1 MCHIPV
7 AGRGEDGEQRVDGAI
22 GIPLREVAIVGS
34 VIHLH
39 NLSATVEFRIRTIHV
54 TERARQEVC
63 VVESRIE
70 FDLFFF
76 VVSFYSDLSQCPVP
90 GVG

>member
-1 MCHIPV
+1 M
-7 AGRGEDGEQRVDGAI
+7 DGTI

-39 NLSATVEFRIRTIHV
+39 NLSATVEFRIRAVHV
-54 TERARQEVC
+54 TECAGQEVC

-70 FDLFFF
+70 FYLFFF
-76 VVSFYSDLSQCPVP
+76 IVPFYSDLPQSLVP

>member
-1 MCHIPV
+1 MRHVPV
-7 AGRGEDGEQRVDGAI
+7 AGRVEDGEQRMNGPVS
-22 GIPLREVAIVGS
+22 IPLREVAIVGP
-34 VIHLH
+34 VVHLH
-39 NLSATVEFRIRTIHV
+39 NLSAAIELRIGAVHV
-54 TERARQEVC
+54 AERAGQEMR

-76 VVSFYSDLSQCPVP
+76 VVPFYCDLAQCLVP